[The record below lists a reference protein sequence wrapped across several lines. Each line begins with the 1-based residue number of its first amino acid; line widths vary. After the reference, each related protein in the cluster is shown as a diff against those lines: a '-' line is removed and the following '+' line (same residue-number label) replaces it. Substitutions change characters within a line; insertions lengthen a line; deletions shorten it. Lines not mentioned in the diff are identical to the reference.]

1 MKYEQEGDSTDEYIK
16 DLLAR
21 SNAVCHYKK
30 LSGFDFID
38 NFFNGCYHMCKKSD
52 CMRCIKNI
60 AMQDILMQLDSVEL
74 LELDSYTN
82 KYIRVFK
89 SSDKSCFDGGVKHSV
104 DVLARSLAECDFQRE
119 KRKCKKNDCKTCSKN
134 AAMKDVIKGFNSIDI
149 LELDFKIYKYI
160 NDMHPSMANSVYY
173 LFGKDF
179 VARELMYVPIP
190 LDSET

>member
-1 MKYEQEGDSTDEYIK
+1 M
-16 DLLAR
+16 
-21 SNAVCHYKK
+21 
-30 LSGFDFID
+30 
-38 NFFNGCYHMCKKSD
+38 
-52 CMRCIKNI
+52 
-60 AMQDILMQLDSVEL
+60 
-74 LELDSYTN
+74 
-82 KYIRVFK
+82 
-89 SSDKSCFDGGVKHSV
+89 
-104 DVLARSLAECDFQRE
+104 AECDFQRE